1 MFNKQKHNCNINMKK
16 NWSLDAGNTTTF
28 FYDFIIPISDD
39 NYKEVIL
46 EMDETFLINA
56 DKYKLFFFKDRKLEN
71 YFDQYKKKREERFFR
86 DDYKFVRYLSLN
98 QIYDVGENEDPFEY
112 ADNLY
117 ISIPEYIQ
125 QSIEFIDYPCNKVV
139 KKVLGEVLSQ
149 SSTDGIEFN
158 AITKKI
164 EGGNSLGL
172 DISSYSDIWFE
183 EVCPESW
190 DTPIDNRDIAYRITP
205 RLNSFLKALRDKT
218 ISLGGIVEL
227 YEQKMQYVTPE
238 GILLDGK
245 IIYQEDIDNGL
256 IELPPPRKEDE

>member
-1 MFNKQKHNCNINMKK
+1 MKR
-16 NWSLDAGNTTTF
+16 NWSLDQIKGTTTF

-56 DKYKLFFFKDRKLEN
+56 DKYKLFFFKDRKLED
-71 YFDQYKKKREERFFR
+71 YLSLYKKRREECFFL
-86 DDYKFVRYLSLN
+86 DGDKYLRYLSLP
-98 QIYDVGENEDPFEY
+98 QFHYQRVIEY
-112 ADNLY
+112 PDYLYVDILEQLY
-117 ISIPEYIQ
+117 IAIPEYTNQ
-125 QSIEFIDYPCNKVV
+125 GLEYMNYPSGKVRNKISGQVI
-139 KKVLGEVLSQ
+139 SQ
-149 SSTDGIEFN
+149 SSTYGIELN

-164 EGGNSLGL
+164 EGGNGLGL

-218 ISLGGIVEL
+218 ISLGGMVEL
-227 YEQKMQYVTPE
+227 YQEKMQYVIPE

-256 IELPPPRKEDE
+256 IELPPPRREDE